1 MSEAFNRIQEK
12 LADDQVDSGRI
23 PRTAECEVKDDLVD
37 LVGPGDVVCV
47 SGIVKILSV
56 EEGNAQIDIHK
67 PQNDDKM
74 VWYES

>member
-56 EEGNAQIDIHK
+56 EEGMRK
-67 PQNDDKM
+67 
-74 VWYES
+74 